1 MIKKLLLCLMALTLC
16 ASCAQDDKKWIE
28 KMLIIDHQL
37 NQKGIL
43 VLPKKIKR
51 NLAVVLLSGSGPNDA
66 DYTIDGIGLYQELAE
81 ALAEAGI
88 VSFRME
94 KRSRYTDVITTIQQ
108 EILDDAQLVI
118 DLLSQSYEKV
128 IVLGHSLSAMVLPAL
143 KADGMIMLSGSVSEL
158 EDIYADQLMKHA
170 DKAQRKQIQEELLMI
185 QNLQEDTGFS
195 WFGIKES
202 YWISLDK
209 LDLAEKRQDLDIPVL
224 VIHGSEDDVIDAS
237 EFKKMKMILKDK
249 NATCILMNGLDH
261 YLRADGSLHLEQSV
275 ILEIV
280 SWILNFS

>member
-158 EDIYADQLMKHA
+158 EDIYADQLMRDA

-185 QNLQEDTGFS
+185 QNLQEDRGFS

-209 LDLAEKRQDLDIPVL
+209 LDLAEKRQDLDVPVL
-224 VIHGSEDDVIDAS
+224 VIHGSEDDLIDVL

-249 NATCILMNGLDH
+249 NATCILMDGLDH

>member
-16 ASCAQDDKKWIE
+16 ASCAQDDKKWTE

-37 NQKGIL
+37 NQKGVL

-94 KRSRYTDVITTIQQ
+94 KRSLSIDEITTIQH

-158 EDIYADQLMKHA
+158 EDIYANQLMKHA
-170 DKAQRKQIQEELLMI
+170 DEAQRKQIKEELTMI
-185 QNLQEDTGFS
+185 QNLQEDRGFS

-209 LDLAEKRQDLDIPVL
+209 LDLEEKRQDLDIPVL

-237 EFKKMKMILKDK
+237 EFKKMKMALKNKD
-249 NATCILMNGLDH
+249 AVCILMDGLDH
-261 YLRADGSLHLEQSV
+261 YLRSDGSLHLEQSV

>member
-158 EDIYADQLMKHA
+158 EDIYADQLMRDA

-185 QNLQEDTGFS
+185 QNLQEDRGFS

-209 LDLAEKRQDLDIPVL
+209 LDLAEKRQDLDVPVL

>member
-170 DKAQRKQIQEELLMI
+170 DEAQRKQIQEELLMI

>member
-16 ASCAQDDKKWIE
+16 ASCAQDDKKWTE

-37 NQKGIL
+37 NQKGVL

-108 EILDDAQLVI
+108 EILDDAQFVI
-118 DLLSQSYEKV
+118 DLLSQNYEKV

-158 EDIYADQLMKHA
+158 EEIYADQLMKHA
-170 DKAQRKQIQEELLMI
+170 DEAQRKQIQEELTMI
-185 QNLQEDTGFS
+185 QNLQEDRGFS

-209 LDLAEKRQDLDIPVL
+209 LDLAEKRQDLDVPVL

-237 EFKKMKMILKDK
+237 EFEKMKMILKDK

>member
-16 ASCAQDDKKWIE
+16 ASCAQDDKKWTE

-37 NQKGIL
+37 NQKGVL

-51 NLAVVLLSGSGPNDA
+51 NFAVVLLSGSGPNDA

-94 KRSRYTDVITTIQQ
+94 KRSRYIDEITTIQQ
-108 EILDDAQLVI
+108 EILEDAQLVI

-158 EDIYADQLMKHA
+158 EEIYANQLMKHA
-170 DKAQRKQIQEELLMI
+170 DEAQRKQIQEELTMI

-209 LDLAEKRQDLDIPVL
+209 LDLAEKRQDLDVPVL

-237 EFKKMKMILKDK
+237 EFEKMKMILKDK

>member
-51 NLAVVLLSGSGPNDA
+51 NLAIVLLSGSGPNDA

-170 DKAQRKQIQEELLMI
+170 DEAQRKQIQEELLMI

>member
-158 EDIYADQLMKHA
+158 EDIYADQLMRDA

-209 LDLAEKRQDLDIPVL
+209 LDLAEKRQDLDVPVL